1 MKKLYSLLLITLTA
15 VSFANA
21 QFLRDNVSGA
31 PYIANRYTDIQG
43 SPLLFDSWNQ
53 GTIYL
58 KDGTKAE
65 NFPLKFNVY
74 ENQLIFNYNDQAL
87 TVQNPVKEFV
97 IATSAEANA
106 PKMVFR
112 CGYIPVEKNDEKTF
126 YQVLQDGPVALV
138 KQIKKMVV
146 TNATYGGAENVR
158 EFSTTEAYFL
168 AMPKG
173 DLARIGK
180 NKSSLIDALGDRQG
194 KLDAWMKTNNNKG
207 RSEADL
213 MAAVKAWN
221 ENQWK

>member
-1 MKKLYSLLLITLTA
+1 MKKTFFLTILLSVL
-15 VSFANA
+15 VSIVNA

-31 PYIANRYTDIQG
+31 PYISNRYTDIIG
-43 SPLLFDSWNQ
+43 SPLLFDTWNQ

-87 TVQNPVKEFV
+87 SVQNPVKEFV
-97 IATSAEANA
+97 IATSGDATAT
-106 PKMVFR
+106 KMAFR
-112 CGYIPVEKNDEKTF
+112 CGYLPIEKNDEKTF
-126 YQVLQDGPVALV
+126 YQVLQDGPVALL

-146 TNATYGGAENVR
+146 TNVTYGGAENVR
-158 EFSTTEAYFL
+158 EFSTTEAYFV

-173 DLARIGK
+173 DLARISK
-180 NKSSLIDALGDRQG
+180 SRSSLIDALGDRQG
-194 KLDAWMKTNNNKG
+194 KLDAWMRANNNKG
-207 RSEADL
+207 KTEADL
-213 MAAVKAWN
+213 MAAIKAWN

>member
-1 MKKLYSLLLITLTA
+1 MKKIYSLILIFSVS
-15 VSFANA
+15 VSFVSA

-31 PYIANRYTDIQG
+31 PYIANRYTDIIG
-43 SPLLFDSWNQ
+43 SPLLFDTWNQ

-74 ENQLIFNYNDQAL
+74 ENQLIFSYNDQAL

-106 PKMVFR
+106 PKMAFR
-112 CGYIPVEKNDEKTF
+112 CGYAPIEKNDEKTY
-126 YQVLQDGPVALV
+126 YQVLQDGPVALL

-146 TNATYGGAENVR
+146 TNVTYGGAENVR
-158 EFSTTEAYFL
+158 EFSTTEAYFVAL
-168 AMPKG
+168 PRG
-173 DLARIGK
+173 DLARINK
-180 NKSSLIDALGDRQG
+180 NKSSLIDALGDNKG
-194 KLDAWMKTNNNKG
+194 NLDAWMRTNNNKG
-207 RSEADL
+207 KTEADL
-213 MAAVKAWN
+213 IAAVKAWN